1 MIKYIQEIK
10 LFLQNKKSDDK
21 WLKFVMLIAIIVLVM
36 MNWSSCSSRTKERNQ
51 YEQNQEAMKKE
62 IVTEKNKNGFLQS
75 SIVAFQG
82 DIKEIRGYS
91 EELYQEI
98 KALKGRKPSVI
109 AKTEIIYKDTNIFIT
124 NNVVDIIGLDKD
136 EYRISWKYS
145 NKDSTRILEGNSVF
159 RALFKDEKLE
169 VTPKYTNITLDQ
181 IKLDFV
187 VGVAKNKKTKYNEIF
202 ITPKNENVTVGKLE
216 GAILDKSKIGIDLSV
231 SAGYGAYYGKGSFG
245 FGPFIGLSIS
255 KPIIRF

>member
-1 MIKYIQEIK
+1 MSYKDIK
-10 LFLQNKKSDDK
+10 LKIENQLNKGSVTN
-21 WLKFVMLIAIIVLVM
+21 LVLLGVIIILILT
-36 MNWSSCSSRTKERNQ
+36 NWSSCSSRSKDKKI

-62 IVTEKNKNGFLQS
+62 IVLEKNKNGFLQS

-82 DIKEIRGYS
+82 DLNDLKGYS
-91 EELYQEI
+91 EDLYEEV
-98 KALKGRKPSVI
+98 KALKNRKPSVI

-124 NNVVDIIGLDKD
+124 NNVVDTIGLDKD
-136 EYRISWKYS
+136 EYRLSWKYS
-145 NKDSTRILEGNSVF
+145 NNDSTRILEGNSVF
-159 RALFKDEKLE
+159 KALFKNEKLE

-202 ITPKNENVTVGKLE
+202 ITPKNENVTIGSLE
-216 GAILDKSKIGIDLSV
+216 GAVLGKSKIGIDLSV
-231 SAGYGAYYGKGSFG
+231 SAGYGVYYGKGNFG